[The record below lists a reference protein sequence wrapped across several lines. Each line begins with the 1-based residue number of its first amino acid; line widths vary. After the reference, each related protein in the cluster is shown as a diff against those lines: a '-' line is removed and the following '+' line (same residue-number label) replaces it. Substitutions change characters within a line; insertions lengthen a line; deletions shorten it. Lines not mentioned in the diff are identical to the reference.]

1 MYLDFFKLQRLP
13 FKLTA
18 DTDFHYLAGDRVLAK
33 GELQR
38 AIDAGS
44 GPVLLWGEAGVGKTI
59 LLESCLQQLSRYM
72 RVVLIRHPDMS
83 SDEFYEAATAQLTD
97 ADAAVGTNA
106 GTNAGTGAAVRFEEA
121 AAKVAAA
128 GEHVLVAIDNGD
140 LVSQDL
146 LEDILRLTR
155 RRRPEQVRVGV
166 VLASRPELR
175 RALSLPRFGAADKQ
189 PSLQI
194 ELARFSTDHT
204 RHYIDHRLKVA
215 GLQESG
221 IFTEDAYAEI
231 QRYTGGIAQLINTI
245 ADAAMTAA
253 FGRSH
258 GKIAG
263 ADIRTIAS
271 QLRWVEF
278 NARAKPAPSTAEEPQ
293 PMPAYITIEHDN
305 RVVAEHVLRLGK
317 VIIGRALRSDIR
329 IESRFVSREHCRVLT
344 TASASVIEDLQS
356 QNGLTIR
363 GQRVSVHRLQDG
375 DVIEIGEHYITYR
388 HGHPAQAHVAQGNT
402 GAPVAA
408 SSNAETIVIGRSGAI
423 DREQRED

>member
-1 MYLDFFKLQRLP
+1 MYLEFFKLQRLP

-38 AIDAGS
+38 AIDASS

-72 RVVLIRHPDMS
+72 RVALIRHPDMS
-83 SDEFYEAATAQLTD
+83 NDEFYESVAAQLTG
-97 ADAAVGTNA
+97 ADAAA
-106 GTNAGTGAAVRFEEA
+106 GASAGAAVRFEEA

-128 GEHVLVAIDNGD
+128 GEQVLVVIDNGD

-194 ELARFSTDHT
+194 ELARFSADHT

-215 GLQESG
+215 GLQGPG
-221 IFTEDAYAEI
+221 IFNEDAYAEI
-231 QRYTGGIAQLINTI
+231 QRYTGGVAQLINTL

-258 GKIAG
+258 AKIAG

-278 NARAKPAPSTAEEPQ
+278 NARAKPAPSTAEETQ

-305 RVVAEHVLRLGK
+305 RVVAEHVLLLGK
-317 VIIGRALRSDIR
+317 VTIGRALRSDIR
-329 IESRFVSREHCRVLT
+329 IESRFVSREHCRILT

-363 GQRVSVHRLQDG
+363 GQRVSVHRLRDG
-375 DVIEIGEHYITYR
+375 DVIQIGEHYITYR
-388 HGHPAQAHVAQGNT
+388 HGHPAQAHVAQDNT
-402 GAPVAA
+402 GALVAT
-408 SSNAETIVIGRSGAI
+408 SSNAETVVIGRSGPI
-423 DREQRED
+423 DGEQRDD

>member
-1 MYLDFFKLQRLP
+1 MYLEFFKLQRLP

-18 DTDFHYLAGDRVLAK
+18 DTDFHYLDGGREIAK
-33 GELQR
+33 IELQR
-38 AIDAGS
+38 AIDASS

-59 LLESCLQQLSRYM
+59 LMESCLQQLSQYM
-72 RVVLIRHPDMS
+72 RVASIRHPDMT
-83 SDEFYEAATAQLTD
+83 SDEFYESVTAQLTG
-97 ADAAVGTNA
+97 ADTVA
-106 GTNAGTGAAVRFEEA
+106 GTSAGAGARFEKA
-121 AAKVAAA
+121 ASTVAAA
-128 GEHVLVAIDNGD
+128 GEQVLVAIDNGD

-175 RALSLPRFGAADKQ
+175 RTLGLPRFGAADRQ

-194 ELARFSTDHT
+194 ELAPFSTEHT

-215 GLQESG
+215 GLQGPG
-221 IFTEDAYAEI
+221 IFTEDAHTEI
-231 QRYTGGIAQLINTI
+231 QRYTGGVAQLINTL

-258 GKIAG
+258 GQIAG

-271 QLRWVEF
+271 QLRWVEYS
-278 NARAKPAPSTAEEPQ
+278 ARAKPAISTAEEPQ
-293 PMPAYITIEHDN
+293 PMPAYITLEHEN
-305 RVVAEHVLRLGK
+305 RVVAELVLRPGN
-317 VIIGRALRSDIR
+317 VTIGRALRNDIR
-329 IESRFVSREHCRVLT
+329 IESRFVSRDHCRILT

-356 QNGLTIR
+356 QNGLMIR

-375 DVIEIGEHYITYR
+375 DVIQLGEHYITYR
-388 HGHPAQAHVAQGNT
+388 HGRPAQAPVAQDNM
-402 GAPVAA
+402 GAPVAT
-408 SSNAETIVIGRSGAI
+408 SSNAETIVIGLSGALGGQPP
-423 DREQRED
+423 DD

>member
-1 MYLDFFKLQRLP
+1 MYLEFFKLQRLP

-18 DTDFHYLAGDRVLAK
+18 DTDFHYLDADRALAK

-38 AIDAGS
+38 AIDASS

-72 RVVLIRHPDMS
+72 RVILIRHPDMS
-83 SDEFYEAATAQLTD
+83 SDEFYESAAAQLTG
-97 ADAAVGTNA
+97 ADAAA
-106 GTNAGTGAAVRFEEA
+106 GTSAGAAVRFEQA

-128 GEHVLVAIDNGD
+128 GEQVLVVIDNGD

-155 RRRPEQVRVGV
+155 RRRPEQVRIGV

-194 ELARFSTDHT
+194 ELARFSADHT

-215 GLQESG
+215 GLQGSG
-221 IFTEDAYAEI
+221 IFTEDAYPEI
-231 QRYTGGIAQLINTI
+231 QRYTGGVAQLINTL

-305 RVVAEHVLRLGK
+305 RVVAEHVLLLGK
-317 VIIGRALRSDIR
+317 VTIGRALRSDIR
-329 IESRFVSREHCRVLT
+329 IESRFVSREHCRILT

-356 QNGLTIR
+356 QNGLMIR

-375 DVIEIGEHYITYR
+375 DVIQIGEHYITYR
-388 HGHPAQAHVAQGNT
+388 HGHPAQAHLAQGGT
-402 GAPVAA
+402 STPAA
-408 SSNAETIVIGRSGAI
+408 TSSNAETVVIGQPGAV
-423 DREQRED
+423 DREPRDD

>member
-1 MYLDFFKLQRLP
+1 MYLEFFMLQRLP
-13 FKLTA
+13 FKLRA
-18 DTDFHYLAGDRVLAK
+18 DTDFHYLAGDRLLAK

-38 AIDAGS
+38 AIDASS

-72 RVVLIRHPDMS
+72 RVVLIRHPDLS
-83 SDEFYEAATAQLTD
+83 SDEFYQAAAAQLTGD
-97 ADAAVGTNA
+97 DAAVGA
-106 GTNAGTGAAVRFEEA
+106 SAGAAVRFEEA

-128 GEHVLVAIDNGD
+128 GEQVLVAIDNGD

-175 RALSLPRFGAADKQ
+175 RTLSLPRFGAADKQ

-204 RHYIDHRLKVA
+204 RHYIDYRLKVA
-215 GLQESG
+215 GLQGSG
-221 IFTEDAYAEI
+221 IFDEDAYAEI
-231 QRYTGGIAQLINTI
+231 QRYTGGVAQLINTL

-305 RVVAEHVLRLGK
+305 RVVAEHVLLPGK
-317 VIIGRALRSDIR
+317 VTIGRALRSDIR
-329 IESRFVSREHCRVLT
+329 IESRFVSRDHCRILT
-344 TASASVIEDLQS
+344 TPSASVIEDLQS
-356 QNGLTIR
+356 QNGLMIR
-363 GQRVSVHRLQDG
+363 GQRASVHRLQDG
-375 DVIEIGEHYITYR
+375 DVIQIGEHYITYR
-388 HGHPAQAHVAQGNT
+388 HGRPAQAHVAQDNT
-402 GAPVAA
+402 VAVVA
-408 SSNAETIVIGRSGAI
+408 TSSNAETIVIGRSEAI
-423 DREQRED
+423 DGDQRDD

>member
-1 MYLDFFKLQRLP
+1 MYLEFFKLQRLP

-18 DTDFHYLAGDRVLAK
+18 DTDFHYLDGGREIARI
-33 GELQR
+33 ELQR

-59 LLESCLQQLSRYM
+59 LLESCLQQLSQYM

-83 SDEFYEAATAQLTD
+83 SDEFYESAAAQLT
-97 ADAAVGTNA
+97 GA
-106 GTNAGTGAAVRFEEA
+106 GTAAATGAGAGAGAGARFEQA
-121 AAKVAAA
+121 ASKVAAA
-128 GEHVLVAIDNGD
+128 GEQVLVAIDNGD

-175 RALSLPRFGAADKQ
+175 RALGLPRFGAADKQ

-194 ELARFSTDHT
+194 ELAPFSREHT

-215 GLQESG
+215 GLQERG
-221 IFTEDAYAEI
+221 IFADDAYTEI
-231 QRYTGGIAQLINTI
+231 QRYTGGVAQLINTL

-258 GKIAG
+258 GQIAG

-278 NARAKPAPSTAEEPQ
+278 SARAKPATSTAEDPQ
-293 PMPAYITIEHDN
+293 PTPAYITIEHDK
-305 RVVAEHVLRLGK
+305 RVVAELVLRPGN
-317 VIIGRALRSDIR
+317 VTIGRALRNDIR
-329 IESRFVSREHCRVLT
+329 IESRFVSRDHCRILT
-344 TASASVIEDLQS
+344 TASVSVIEDLQS
-356 QNGLTIR
+356 QNGLMIR

-375 DVIEIGEHYITYR
+375 DVIQLGEHYITYR
-388 HGHPAQAHVAQGNT
+388 HGRPAQAHIAQDNT
-402 GAPVAA
+402 SAPVAT
-408 SSNAETIVIGRSGAI
+408 SSNAETIVIGLSRAFDGEPR
-423 DREQRED
+423 DE

>member
-1 MYLDFFKLQRLP
+1 MYLEFFKLQRLP

-18 DTDFHYLAGDRVLAK
+18 DTDFHYLAGDRALAK

-38 AIDAGS
+38 AIDASS
-44 GPVLLWGEAGVGKTI
+44 GPVLLWGEAGVGKSI

-72 RVVLIRHPDMS
+72 RVVWIRHPDMS
-83 SDEFYEAATAQLTD
+83 SDEFYEAAAAQLTG
-97 ADAAVGTNA
+97 ADAAVGTSA
-106 GTNAGTGAAVRFEEA
+106 GAAVRFEEA

-128 GEHVLVAIDNGD
+128 GEQVLVAIDNGD

-194 ELARFSTDHT
+194 ELARFSADHT
-204 RHYIDHRLKVA
+204 RHYIDHRLNVA
-215 GLQESG
+215 GLQGPG

-231 QRYTGGIAQLINTI
+231 QRYTGGVAQLINML

-278 NARAKPAPSTAEEPQ
+278 NARAKPAPSTAEESQ
-293 PMPAYITIEHDN
+293 PMPAYITIEHGN
-305 RVVAEHVLRLGK
+305 RVIAEHVLLPGK
-317 VIIGRALRSDIR
+317 VTIGRALRNDMR
-329 IESRFVSREHCRVLT
+329 IESRFVSREHCRILT

-375 DVIEIGEHYITYR
+375 DVIQIGEHYITYR
-388 HGHPAQAHVAQGNT
+388 HGLPAQAHVARDNT
-402 GAPVAA
+402 GALVAT

-423 DREQRED
+423 DQKQRDD